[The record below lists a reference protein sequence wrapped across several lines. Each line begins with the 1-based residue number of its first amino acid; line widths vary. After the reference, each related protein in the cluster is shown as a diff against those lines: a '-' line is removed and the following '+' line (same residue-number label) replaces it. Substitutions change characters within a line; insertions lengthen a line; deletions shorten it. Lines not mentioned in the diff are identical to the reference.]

1 MYAVEMLGITKK
13 FGDFYA
19 NKDINL
25 QVKKGEIH
33 CLLGENGAGKTT
45 LMNVLFGLYKPEA
58 GTIRINDQEVTNHSA
73 LNAFHL
79 GLGMVH
85 QHFMLVDAL
94 TVWENVVVGNELG
107 KFSIPKKESIEA
119 VQKLSDQY
127 NFGLDVTQK
136 VSELSVGMK
145 QRVEIL
151 KTLYRGANII
161 ILDEPTAVLSPPEVL
176 QLLDILRDMKN
187 EGKTIVFIT
196 HKLNETKAVADRV
209 TVLRAG
215 QSVCTVETEG
225 REASDFANLM
235 VGREVSFDME
245 RPEVEKGDVILSLEN
260 VRLLPNAQDTVSFD
274 IRAGEIVG
282 IAGVEGNGQQ
292 QLEEMI
298 MGLMKCRE
306 GKITFMGD
314 DITHWNTKKRCA
326 KGIGYIPSDRHE
338 RAILPGFSITDNYLL
353 GTQFSEKYVKNGII
367 NHKKLN
373 EQTDYL
379 MGHFDVRA
387 TSAKQN
393 IGSLSGGNQQK
404 MVLSR
409 EVDKDANLVI
419 ACQPVRGLDIGAI
432 QYIHKILMDLR
443 SQGKAILLIS
453 AELTDIRTLSD
464 RIAVLYKGEVL
475 ALKKNEDFSTEAI
488 GLLMAGQRESE

>member
-282 IAGVEGNGQQ
+282 VAGVEGNGQQ

-475 ALKKNEDFSTEAI
+475 ALKKNEEFSTEAI

>member
-25 QVKKGEIH
+25 QIEKGEIH

-45 LMNVLFGLYKPEA
+45 LMNVLFGLYKQEA
-58 GTIRINDQEVTNHSA
+58 GTLKINGQEVTNHSSRNA
-73 LNAFHL
+73 LHL

-94 TVWENVVVGNELG
+94 TVWENVVVGHELG
-107 KFSIPKKESIEA
+107 KFSIPEKESIAA
-119 VQKLSDQY
+119 VQKLADQY
-127 NFGLDVTQK
+127 KFDLDVTEK
-136 VSELSVGMK
+136 VSELSVGKK

-176 QLLDILRDMKN
+176 QLLDILRDMKK

-235 VGREVSFDME
+235 VGHEVSFDME
-245 RPEVEKGDVILSLEN
+245 RPEVEKGDVVLSLTN
-260 VRLLPNAQDTVSFD
+260 VRLLPNAQNTVSFD
-274 IRAGEIVG
+274 IHAGEIVG
-282 IAGVEGNGQQ
+282 IAGVEGNGQK

-298 MGLMKCRE
+298 MGLAKCRE
-306 GKITFMGD
+306 GNITLLGD
-314 DITHWNTKKRCA
+314 DITHWSTKKRCA
-326 KGIGYIPSDRHE
+326 KGIGYIPSDRHA
-338 RAILPGFSITDNYLL
+338 RAILPAFSIRDNYLL
-353 GTQFSEKYVKNGII
+353 GTQFSDKYVKSGLI
-367 NHKKLN
+367 NYKKLN
-373 EQTDYL
+373 EQTEKL
-379 MGHFDVRA
+379 MEHFDVRA
-387 TSAKQN
+387 TSWKQN

-409 EVDKDANLVI
+409 EVDKNADLVI

-432 QYIHKILMDLR
+432 QYIHKILLDLR
-443 SQGKAILLIS
+443 SQGKAVLLIS
-453 AELTDIRTLSD
+453 AELTDIRQLSD

-475 ALKKNEDFSTEAI
+475 AIKKNEDFSTEAI

>member
-1 MYAVEMLGITKK
+1 MYAVEMVGITKQ

-19 NKDINL
+19 NKDVNL
-25 QVKKGEIH
+25 CVEKGEIH

-45 LMNVLFGLYKPEA
+45 LMNVLFGLYKPEQ
-58 GTIRINDQEVTNHSA
+58 GTIRINGEEVVNHSSR
-73 LNAFHL
+73 NAFHL

-94 TVWENVVVGNELG
+94 TVWENVIVGNELG

-119 VQKLSDQY
+119 VQKLADQY
-127 NFGLDVTQK
+127 NFDLDVTEK
-136 VSELSVGMK
+136 VSELSVGKK

-176 QLLDILRDMKN
+176 QLLDILRDMKK

-196 HKLNETKAVADRV
+196 HKRNETKAVADNV

-215 QSVCTVETEG
+215 QSICTVEVEG
-225 REASDFANLM
+225 RDVSDFANLM
-235 VGREVSFDME
+235 VGREVTFDME
-245 RPEVEKGDVILSLEN
+245 RPEVPKGDVVLSVQN
-260 VRLLPNAQDTVSFD
+260 VRLLPNAQNTVSFD

-282 IAGVEGNGQQ
+282 FAGVEGNGQK

-298 MGLMKCRE
+298 MGLTKCRE
-306 GKITFMGD
+306 GKIVLLGD
-314 DITHWNTKKRCA
+314 DITTWNTKKRCA
-326 KGIGYIPSDRHE
+326 KGIGYIPSDRHA

-353 GTQFSEKYVKNGII
+353 GTQFSEKYVKKGII
-367 NHKKLN
+367 DHKKLA
-373 EQTDYL
+373 EQTQHL
-379 MGHFDVRA
+379 MEHYDVRA
-387 TSAKQN
+387 TSARQN

-409 EVDKDANLVI
+409 EVDKDADLVI

-443 SQGKAILLIS
+443 SQGKAVLLIS
-453 AELTDIRTLSD
+453 AELTDIRQLSD
-464 RIAVLYKGEVL
+464 RIGVLYKGEIL
-475 ALKKNEDFSTEAI
+475 AMKNNEDFTTEAI
-488 GLLMAGQRESE
+488 GLLMAGQREA